1 MTKMHTPAVPTTLA
15 LTLLLT
21 VTAATPCAAAV
32 TRVFGDGFDITGG
45 VGGVSANNS
54 YLGEQTSISL
64 AASAKLGSLTASSR
78 TDVIGPGGIQQ
89 GGGGASAAFE
99 DIVTLNHP
107 ALAGQPGTANARIRY
122 SLRAERVII
131 TGSGTHYDDA
141 SAAFSLTI
149 ASGGATDT
157 VSVRGETNG
166 VVANI
171 VESDVRSLV
180 EILVPF
186 EFVYGQP
193 FVLSASVNAGS
204 LWVVD
209 GGLYDGAFN
218 SASLPDGLDWLGMS
232 DLPAGTTVDAAVD
245 WSKPYTEF
253 VVPEPSTLAVP
264 VLLGLLASRR
274 RR

>member
-1 MTKMHTPAVPTTLA
+1 M
-15 LTLLLT
+15 
-21 VTAATPCAAAV
+21 
-32 TRVFGDGFDITGG
+32 
-45 VGGVSANNS
+45 
-54 YLGEQTSISL
+54 
-64 AASAKLGSLTASSR
+64 
-78 TDVIGPGGIQQ
+78 
-89 GGGGASAAFE
+89 
-99 DIVTLNHP
+99 
-107 ALAGQPGTANARIRY
+107 RY

-141 SAAFSLTI
+141 SASFSLTI

-157 VSVRGETNG
+157 ASVFGDTNG

-171 VESDVRSLV
+171 DDSDIRSLV

-209 GGLYDGAFN
+209 GGFYDGAYN
-218 SASLPDGLDWLGMS
+218 AASLPDGLNWLGMS

-264 VLLGLLASRR
+264 VLMGLLASRR
-274 RR
+274 R